1 MVQPLA
7 VLHALSALTLVL
19 ALAMGAPLVVAEV
32 LDDGARFAFEGGM
45 LAEAGIGAL
54 VRIITHGRQRELR
67 VRDGFL
73 FVACG
78 WAGMPVLAALPLLF
92 YFRDLSLTRAYF
104 EAVAALKTTGSTVL
118 VGLDNLPPSINFWRC
133 QLQWMGGMGIIVLAV
148 AILPMLGVGGSQLFK
163 AETPGPMKDNKLT
176 PRMTETA
183 KALWL
188 VYGFITVACA
198 LSMKLAGMDWLDAV
212 MHAFTTMSLGGMSS
226 HDASFAYWNSPAIE
240 AVTIVFMLLAG
251 MNFSTH
257 FLFVRKRS
265 LAVYARDPE
274 VPPYLGV
281 LLCSV
286 VAIAALLWWAGV
298 YPDWLPALRASAFNV
313 VSVATTTGYSTVDYG
328 LWPIFAPMW
337 MLLLCSFVSC
347 TGSTGAGIKMLRAR
361 LMAQQTVREMRR
373 ILHPQAILPV
383 RLGGRVVE
391 NQIIFAVL
399 AFMLVYGCCVV
410 VVTLLLALS
419 GMEVV
424 TAFSA
429 AMACINN
436 TGPGLNEVGPAGNY
450 AGLTDLQL
458 WLLSATMLLGRL
470 EMFTLLIVFT
480 PAFWRR

>member
-45 LAEAGIGAL
+45 LAVAGIGAL

-73 FVACG
+73 LVACG

-104 EAVAALKTTGSTVL
+104 EAVAALTTTGSTVL

-240 AVTIVFMLLAG
+240 VVTIVFMLLAG

-373 ILHPQAILPV
+373 ILHPQAILPI

>member
-1 MVQPLA
+1 M
-7 VLHALSALTLVL
+7 
-19 ALAMGAPLVVAEV
+19 
-32 LDDGARFAFEGGM
+32 
-45 LAEAGIGAL
+45 
-54 VRIITHGRQRELR
+54 
-67 VRDGFL
+67 
-73 FVACG
+73 
-78 WAGMPVLAALPLLF
+78 
-92 YFRDLSLTRAYF
+92 
-104 EAVAALKTTGSTVL
+104 
-118 VGLDNLPPSINFWRC
+118 
-133 QLQWMGGMGIIVLAV
+133 
-148 AILPMLGVGGSQLFK
+148 
-163 AETPGPMKDNKLT
+163 
-176 PRMTETA
+176 
-183 KALWL
+183 
-188 VYGFITVACA
+188 
-198 LSMKLAGMDWLDAV
+198 
-212 MHAFTTMSLGGMSS
+212 
-226 HDASFAYWNSPAIE
+226 
-240 AVTIVFMLLAG
+240 
-251 MNFSTH
+251 
-257 FLFVRKRS
+257 
-265 LAVYARDPE
+265 
-274 VPPYLGV
+274 
-281 LLCSV
+281 
-286 VAIAALLWWAGV
+286 
-298 YPDWLPALRASAFNV
+298 
-313 VSVATTTGYSTVDYG
+313 ATTTGYSTVDYG

>member
-45 LAEAGIGAL
+45 LTVACIGAL
-54 VRIITHGRQRELR
+54 IRIVTHGRQRELR

-73 FVACG
+73 LVACG
-78 WAGMPVLAALPLLF
+78 WAGLPALAALPLLF

-104 EAVAALKTTGSTVL
+104 EAVSGLTTTGATVL

-212 MHAFTTMSLGGMSS
+212 MHAFSTMSLGGMSS

-281 LLCSV
+281 LLSTV

-328 LWPIFAPMW
+328 LWPVFAPMW

-429 AMACINN
+429 VMACINN
-436 TGPGLNEVGPAGNY
+436 TGPGLNEVGPVGNY

>member
-1 MVQPLA
+1 MVQPFA
-7 VLHALSALTLVL
+7 VLHALSALTLVM
-19 ALAMGAPLVVAEV
+19 ALAMGVPLLVAEL

-45 LAEAGIGAL
+45 LATAAVGGFL
-54 VRIITHGRQRELR
+54 RILTYGKQRELR

-73 FVACG
+73 LVASG
-78 WAGMPVLAALPLLF
+78 WAGLPVLAALPLVL

-104 EAVAALKTTGSTVL
+104 EAVSAITTTGATVF
-118 VGLDNLPPSINFWRC
+118 VGLDGLPPSINFWRC
-133 QLQWMGGMGIIVLAV
+133 QLQWMGGMGIIVLAI

-188 VYGFITVACA
+188 VYGLITLACTIA
-198 LSMKLAGMDWLDAV
+198 MKLAGMDWLDAL

-226 HDASFAYWNSPAIE
+226 HDASFAYWNSPVLE

-257 FLFVRKRS
+257 FLLLRKRS
-265 LAVYARDPE
+265 LSVYASDPE
-274 VPPYLGV
+274 VPAYLGV
-281 LLCSV
+281 LLVSV
-286 VAIAALLWWAGV
+286 LVIAGLLWWVGA
-298 YPDWLPALRASAFNV
+298 YPEWASALRMSAFNV
-313 VSVATTTGYSTVDYG
+313 VSVATTTGYTSVDYG
-328 LWPIFAPMW
+328 LWPVFAPMW
-337 MLLLCSFVSC
+337 MLIMSGFTSCS
-347 TGSTGAGIKMLRAR
+347 GSTGAGIKMMRTR
-361 LMAQQTVREMRR
+361 LMAQQAVREMRR
-373 ILHPQAILPV
+373 ILHPKAVLPI

-399 AFMLVYGCCVV
+399 AFMLVYGVCIV

-419 GMEVV
+419 GMNIV

-429 AMACINN
+429 TMACINN
-436 TGPGLNEVGPAGNY
+436 LGPGLNEIGPSGTY
-450 AGLTDLQL
+450 ASLNGVQL
-458 WLLSATMLLGRL
+458 SLLSATMLLGRL

-480 PAFWRR
+480 PGFWRR

>member
-7 VLHALSALTLVL
+7 VLHALSALILVL
-19 ALAMGAPLVVAEV
+19 ALAMGAPLVLAEL

-45 LAEAGIGAL
+45 LATAGVGAL
-54 VRIITHGRQRELR
+54 IRVITHGRQRELR

-73 FVACG
+73 LVASG
-78 WAGMPVLAALPLLF
+78 WAGLPALAALPLMF

-104 EAVAALKTTGSTVL
+104 EAVSGLTTTGATVL
-118 VGLDNLPPSINFWRC
+118 VGLDALPPSINFWRC

-198 LSMKLAGMDWLDAV
+198 LAMKLAGMDWLDAV

-226 HDASFAYWNSPAIE
+226 HDASFAYWNSPVLE
-240 AVTIVFMLLAG
+240 TVTILFMLLAG

-257 FLFVRKRS
+257 FLFFRRRS
-265 LAVYARDPE
+265 LSVYARDPE
-274 VPPYLGV
+274 IPVYLTV
-281 LLCSV
+281 LLISV
-286 VAIAALLWWAGV
+286 CVIAGLLWWAGM
-298 YPDWLPALRASAFNV
+298 YPEWSAALRATAFNV
-313 VSVATTTGYSTVDYG
+313 ISVATTTGYTSADYG
-328 LWPIFAPMW
+328 LWPVFAPIS
-337 MLLLCSFVSC
+337 MLIMSSFISCS
-347 TGSTGAGIKMLRAR
+347 GSTGAGIKMMRAR
-361 LMAQQTVREMRR
+361 LMAQQAVREMHR
-373 ILHPQAILPV
+373 ILHPQAIMPI
-383 RLGGRVVE
+383 RFGERVVE

-399 AFMLVYGCCVV
+399 AFMLIYGMCVV
-410 VVTLLLALS
+410 AVTLLLALS
-419 GMEVV
+419 GLNIV

-429 AMACINN
+429 TMACINN
-436 TGPGLNEVGPAGNY
+436 LGPGLNEVGPAGNY
-450 AGLTDLQL
+450 AGLSSVQL

-470 EMFTLLIVFT
+470 EMVTLLIVFT
-480 PAFWRR
+480 PAFWRK

>member
-7 VLHALSALTLVL
+7 VLHALSALMLVL
-19 ALAMGAPLVVAEV
+19 ALAMGAPLMIAE
-32 LDDGARFAFEGGM
+32 LTDDGARFAFEGAMLVTAGVGM
-45 LAEAGIGAL
+45 L
-54 VRIITHGRQRELR
+54 VRIALRGRQRELR

-73 FVACG
+73 LVASG
-78 WAGMPVLAALPLLF
+78 WAGLPALATLPLMF
-92 YFRDLSLTRAYF
+92 YFRELSFTRAYF
-104 EAVAALKTTGSTVL
+104 EAVSGMTTTGATVL
-118 VGLDNLPPSINFWRC
+118 VGLDYLPSSINFWRC
-133 QLQWMGGMGIIVLAV
+133 QLQWMGGMGVIVLAV

-176 PRMTETA
+176 PRMADTA

-188 VYGFITVACA
+188 VYGFITAACVLA
-198 LSMKLAGMDWLDAV
+198 MKLAGMNWLDAV

-257 FLFVRKRS
+257 FLFARKRS
-265 LAVYARDPE
+265 LTVYTRDAE

-286 VAIAALLWWAGV
+286 LAIAALLWWSGI

-313 VSVATTTGYSTVDYG
+313 VSVATTTGYTTVDYG

-337 MLLLCSFVSC
+337 MLLLCGFVSC

-361 LMAQQTVREMRR
+361 LMAQQTVRELHR
-373 ILHPQAILPV
+373 ILHPQAILPIRV
-383 RLGGRVVE
+383 GGRVIE

-410 VVTLLLALS
+410 IVTLLLALS

-429 AMACINN
+429 TMACINN
-436 TGPGLNEVGPAGNY
+436 TGPGLNEVGPVGNY

-480 PAFWRR
+480 PAFWRK

>member
-1 MVQPLA
+1 
-7 VLHALSALTLVL
+7 LT
-19 ALAMGAPLVVAEV
+19 
-32 LDDGARFAFEGGM
+32 
-45 LAEAGIGAL
+45 
-54 VRIITHGRQRELR
+54 
-67 VRDGFL
+67 
-73 FVACG
+73 
-78 WAGMPVLAALPLLF
+78 
-92 YFRDLSLTRAYF
+92 
-104 EAVAALKTTGSTVL
+104 TTGATVL

-212 MHAFTTMSLGGMSS
+212 MHAFSTMSLGGMSS

-281 LLCSV
+281 LLCTV

-436 TGPGLNEVGPAGNY
+436 TGPGLNEVGPVGNY
-450 AGLTDLQL
+450 AGLTELQL

>member
-19 ALAMGAPLVVAEV
+19 ALAMGAPLVVAEL

-45 LAEAGIGAL
+45 LATACVGAL
-54 VRIITHGRQRELR
+54 IRIVTQGRQRELR

-73 FVACG
+73 LVASG
-78 WAGMPVLAALPLLF
+78 WAGLPALAALPLIF
-92 YFRDLSLTRAYF
+92 YFRDLSFTRAYF
-104 EAVAALKTTGSTVL
+104 EAVSGLTTTGATVL
-118 VGLDNLPPSINFWRC
+118 VGLDSLPPSINFWRC

-148 AILPMLGVGGSQLFK
+148 AILPMLGVGGAQLFK

-188 VYGFITVACA
+188 VYGGITVACA
-198 LSMKLAGMDWLDAV
+198 LAMKFAGMDWLDAV

-226 HDASFAYWNSPAIE
+226 HDASFAYWNSPVLE

-257 FLFVRKRS
+257 FLAIRKHS
-265 LAVYARDPE
+265 IAVYARDPE
-274 VPPYLGV
+274 VPAYLSV
-281 LLCSV
+281 LLASV
-286 VAIAALLWWAGV
+286 LVIAGLLWWTGV
-298 YPDWLPALRASAFNV
+298 YAEWGTALRTTAFNV
-313 VSVATTTGYSTVDYG
+313 VSVATTTGYTTVDFG
-328 LWPIFAPMW
+328 LWPVFAPMW
-337 MLLLCSFVSC
+337 MLILSSFVSC
-347 TGSTGAGIKMLRAR
+347 TGSTGAGIKMMRAR
-361 LMAQQTVREMRR
+361 LMAQQAAREMRR
-373 ILHPQAILPV
+373 ILHPQAIIPI
-383 RLGGRVVE
+383 RFGERVVE

-399 AFMLVYGCCVV
+399 AFMLVYGTCVV
-410 VVTLLLALS
+410 AVTLLLALS
-419 GMEVV
+419 GLNIV

-429 AMACINN
+429 TMACINN
-436 TGPGLNEVGPAGNY
+436 MGPGLNEVGPASTY
-450 AGLTDLQL
+450 AGLTNLQL

-480 PAFWRR
+480 PAFWRK

>member
-45 LAEAGIGAL
+45 LAVAGIGAL
-54 VRIITHGRQRELR
+54 IRIITHGRQRELR

-73 FVACG
+73 LVASG
-78 WAGMPVLAALPLLF
+78 WAGLPVLAALPLLF
-92 YFRDLSLTRAYF
+92 YFRDLSLTRGYF
-104 EAVAALKTTGSTVL
+104 EAVAALTTTGSTVL

-188 VYGFITVACA
+188 VYGVITLACA

-265 LAVYARDPE
+265 LSVYARDPE

-281 LLCSV
+281 LLCTV
-286 VAIAALLWWAGV
+286 VVIAGLLWWAGI